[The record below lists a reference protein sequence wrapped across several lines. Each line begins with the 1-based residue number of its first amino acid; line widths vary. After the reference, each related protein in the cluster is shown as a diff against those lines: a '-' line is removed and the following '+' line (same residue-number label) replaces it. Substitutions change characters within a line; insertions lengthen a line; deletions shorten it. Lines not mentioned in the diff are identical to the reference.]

1 MDQVCRRI
9 EGAFG
14 EWILLGQSCSVV
26 TDDTQVRLEREEEQL
41 VSLKKERAELVMTD
55 RVNFE
60 EELLSR

>member
-1 MDQVCRRI
+1 MDQVCRRV

-14 EWILLGQSCSVV
+14 EWILLGQRCLVG
-26 TDDTQVRLEREEEQL
+26 TDDTQEQLEREEEQL

-55 RVNFE
+55 RVDFE